1 LRDHGV
7 RYALEFQALVDPEVA
22 NADIPD
28 IDRVTSTRCVD
39 HRLQVRS
46 TGRALRDIPGSA
58 SVGGPARR
66 RGVRHHHRCD
76 ETEDENGAA
85 RNRRHGADAGCT
97 RHRIQPSC
105 TPDGRASMQPT
116 RHAIPCLAKLSLGIM
131 TLAPRVRPRTRQ
143 ARPTPRSGS
152 RAAQTAV
159 GPDHHFRLYAIVR

>member
-1 LRDHGV
+1 MTKLETVVKQAINELNNAVKDIKQSDEDDLNELASKFD
-7 RYALEFQALVDPEVA
+7 ALSAQADQIANRLAQADQAL
-22 NADIPD
+22 
-28 IDRVTSTRCVD
+28 S
-39 HRLQVRS
+39 
-46 TGRALRDIPGSA
+46 GS
-58 SVGGPARR
+58 SKDDQ
-66 RGVRHHHRCD
+66 D